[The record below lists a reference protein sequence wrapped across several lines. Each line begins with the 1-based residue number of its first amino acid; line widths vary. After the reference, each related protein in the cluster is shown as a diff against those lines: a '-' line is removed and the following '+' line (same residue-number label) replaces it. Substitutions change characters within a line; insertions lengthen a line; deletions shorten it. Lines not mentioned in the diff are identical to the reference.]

1 MHDIVLAILFPAGTL
16 ATALALGLGLRLPF
30 HRWLAVKLWLAS
42 LVAFNLAIWLMLWGG
57 VNPTTSLAYAQ
68 TYYWGD
74 FITQLLGLLV
84 LLRLAEVSFGKS
96 KISIPM
102 LRGITVAVIVGCFII
117 SFATIFSR
125 MGADAASLSGLD
137 KFALD
142 AEQNLGLVGMFAAF
156 LIWPALGLMKIP
168 GVRIRRLVAAFAVC
182 YSAGS
187 VGWALVAI
195 FGIDGIGQVAVP
207 LLNVLA
213 MVLFAISM
221 AEPDE
226 ESAAGKAL
234 AAARAARRRGLLV
247 PGLGKAGAPRAAQG
261 ALQLSG
267 QAGRLPHQAAPLGAG
282 AELAP
287 VGEQGVA

>member
-1 MHDIVLAILFPAGTL
+1 METFIATIVFPAGTL

-30 HRWLAVKLWLAS
+30 RRWLAAKLWLAS
-42 LVAFNLAIWLMLWGG
+42 LIAFNLAIWLMLWGG
-57 VNPTTSLAYAQ
+57 VNPATSLAYAQ

-84 LLRLAEVSFGKS
+84 LLRLAELSFGKS

-137 KFALD
+137 KFALE

-156 LIWPALGLMKIP
+156 LIWPALGAMKIP
-168 GVRIRRLVAAFAVC
+168 GVRIRRLVAAFAVL

-195 FGIDGIGQVAVP
+195 FGLTGVGEIAVP
-207 LLNVLA
+207 ILSVLA
-213 MVLFAISM
+213 MALFAIAMS
-221 AEPDE
+221 EPDE
-226 ESAAGKAL
+226 ESAAGQAL
-234 AAARAARRRGLLV
+234 AAARAARRRHLSV
-247 PGLGKAGAPRAAQG
+247 P
-261 ALQLSG
+261 ALG
-267 QAGRLPHQAAPLGAG
+267 QAGTPKAAQSALQAAILLKRQFESSRAVEYRG
-282 AELAP
+282 LASS
-287 VGEQGVA
+287 GNQRRA